1 MPPYCAHEVEIGVP
15 EKDLLIRKEVTLKWK
30 MDSPFISTSYGKLQ
44 VLPQVYYFSPTEQ
57 MWRNSMF
64 TFRKTDIKD
73 TSIYAKTFR
82 LNFFRKIFSVLRML
96 VVLPITFR
104 VQWTVN
110 SGLSDS
116 FTYWSWSGIY
126 FVPVTGS
133 QLDSNGM
140 RFFRREIKKLC
151 MIPDV
156 AKNLVKSLPACPPT
170 ERLARLSNSGFE
182 EEDVTSLVASN
193 MYNKHYYNYFYNYK
207 SFQYSCF
214 ISQVDVARYASL
226 CVFYTL

>member
-1 MPPYCAHEVEIGVP
+1 MEIEVP
-15 EKDLLIRKEVTLKWK
+15 EKDLLVRDEVTLKWN
-30 MDSPFISTSYGKLQ
+30 MDSPFISTSYGELQ
-44 VLPQVYYFSPTEQ
+44 VLSQVYYFSPTAQ

-64 TFRKTDIKD
+64 TFQKTDIKD
-73 TSIYAKTFR
+73 TSIYVETFR
-82 LNFFRKIFSVLRML
+82 FNFFKEIFSVLGML
-96 VVLPITFR
+96 DILPITFR

-126 FVPVTGS
+126 FVPVTGF
-133 QLDSNGM
+133 QQGITK
-140 RFFRREIKKLC
+140 FFRREITKLC

-156 AKNLVKSLPACPPT
+156 DKNLVKSLPSCPPT
-170 ERLARLSNSGFE
+170 ERLARLSTSGFE

-226 CVFYTL
+226 YVLYTL